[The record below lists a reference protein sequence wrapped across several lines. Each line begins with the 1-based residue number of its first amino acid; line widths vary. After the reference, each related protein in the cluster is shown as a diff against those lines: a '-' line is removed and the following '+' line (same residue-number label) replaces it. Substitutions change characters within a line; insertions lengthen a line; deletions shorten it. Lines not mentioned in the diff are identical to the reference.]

1 MPYLIEGVKM
11 ASETMKLTISVPKSL
26 AVFADQMA
34 KERHVTRSKIVSM
47 CLADEKRRKKDE
59 LMKEGY
65 LAMAHE
71 HSEFVE
77 SAEGIVSEILP
88 AWE

>member
-1 MPYLIEGVKM
+1 
-11 ASETMKLTISVPKSL
+11 MKVTISLPRSL

-34 KERHVTRSKIVSM
+34 KEQHVTRSKIVTM
-47 CLADEKRRKKDE
+47 CLAEERRRRKAE

-65 LAMAHE
+65 LAMAHQ

-77 SAEGIVSEILP
+77 SAEEMAGEILP
-88 AWE
+88 KWK